1 MTGQENELRVLVVAP
16 TGRDGVLICN
26 LLGSNNISCVL
37 STTAERALVQFDS
50 GAGALILAEEALTLS
65 AISQWAAQIA
75 EQPSWSDFPLILL
88 TAGGEVDD
96 ESRRRMRVR
105 EPLGNVVLL
114 ERPVRPETF
123 VSTVQAALRSRGRQY
138 QMKDYIAKNRAAE
151 EAIRR
156 SEKLA
161 VAGRLAAS
169 ISHEINNPLASVTN
183 LLYLIGTSSSLQE
196 AKKHKEIAANELARI
211 SEIVTQTLRFYREPS
226 NPTVVRIAEIVDSAL
241 LLFQARLTYAGIVIE
256 KDFREC
262 SPIVAMAGELRQ
274 VILNLIGNA
283 LDASNQGGRLK
294 IRISNTC
301 EHRNG
306 ARRGVRLTVADTGSG
321 ISPEIR
327 KTLFEPFV
335 STKGDTG
342 IGLGLWISSEIVHR
356 RGGTIQVRSSTISQ
370 SAGTVFSVFLPL
382 DQTDRHHSLAQVFK
396 IPDGKKRGTLSDSPD
411 ASALPMHTEMV
422 R

>member
-16 TGRDGVLICN
+16 TGRDGLLI
-26 LLGSNNISCVL
+26 SNPLDSNGIS
-37 STTAERALVQFDS
+37 SFPSATAEMALVEFEA
-50 GAGALILAEEALTLS
+50 GAGALILAEEALTLP
-65 AISQWAAQIA
+65 AISLWAARIA

-88 TAGGEVDD
+88 AAGGEINE

-105 EPLGNVVLL
+105 EPLGNLVLL

-123 VSTVQAALRSRGRQY
+123 VSTLQAALRSRGRQY
-138 QMKDYIAKNRAAE
+138 QMRDYIARNHAAE
-151 EAIRR
+151 EALRR

-196 AKKHKEIAANELARI
+196 AKKHKEIAEKELARI

-226 NPTVVRIAEIVDSAL
+226 KPTLVFITEIVDSAL
-241 LLFQARLTYAGIVIE
+241 ILYQSKLAYAEIAIE
-256 KDFREC
+256 RDFREC

-283 LDASNQGGRLK
+283 LDASNPGGRLR
-294 IRISNTC
+294 IRVSNTR

-306 ARRGVRLTVADTGSG
+306 ARPGVRLTVADSGSG

-335 STKGDTG
+335 GTKGDTG
-342 IGLGLWISSEIVHR
+342 TGLGLWISSEIVNRHS
-356 RGGTIQVRSSTISQ
+356 GTIQVKSSTLSQ
-370 SAGTVFSVFLPL
+370 SPGTVFSVFLPL
-382 DQTDRHHSLAQVFK
+382 EQKAGHRSLREASMT
-396 IPDGKKRGTLSDSPD
+396 PDGNRKDTLSDSPPEI
-411 ASALPMHTEMV
+411 AFPMQREMAT
-422 R
+422 

>member
-1 MTGQENELRVLVVAP
+1 MTSRENELRVLVVAP
-16 TGRDGVLICN
+16 TGRDGALVCN
-26 LLGSNNISCVL
+26 LLLSNGISCF
-37 STTAERALVQFDS
+37 SSATAEMALVEFAS
-50 GAGALILAEEALTLS
+50 GAGALILAEEALTLP
-65 AISQWAAQIA
+65 AISQWATQIA
-75 EQPSWSDFPLILL
+75 AQPSWSDFPFILL
-88 TAGGEVDD
+88 TASGEVDD

-105 EPLGNVVLL
+105 EPLGNVMLL

-138 QMKDYIAKNRAAE
+138 QMRDYITKNHAAE

-183 LLYLIGTSSSLQE
+183 LLYLIGTSSSLKE

-226 NPTVVRIAEIVDSAL
+226 KPTLVLLTEIVDSAL
-241 LLFQARLTYAGIVIE
+241 ILYQARLTYAEIAIE
-256 KDFREC
+256 RDFRKC
-262 SPIVAMAGELRQ
+262 QPILAMSGELRQ
-274 VILNLIGNA
+274 VTLNLIGNA

-294 IRISNTC
+294 IRVSNTR
-301 EHRNG
+301 ERRNG
-306 ARRGVRLTVADTGSG
+306 ARPGVRLTVADTGSG

-342 IGLGLWISSEIVHR
+342 TGLGLWISSEIVHR
-356 RGGTIQVRSSTISQ
+356 HSGTIQVKSSTLSQ
-370 SAGTVFSVFLPL
+370 STGTVFSVFLPL
-382 DQTDRHHSLAQVFK
+382 NQKAGHRSLPEVSMILDRKSEEA
-396 IPDGKKRGTLSDSPD
+396 PSDSPP
-411 ASALPMHTEMV
+411 ATALPIEREMV
-422 R
+422 T

>member
-1 MTGQENELRVLVVAP
+1 VTGQENELRVLVVAP
-16 TGRDGVLICN
+16 TGRDGVLISN
-26 LLGSNNISCVL
+26 LLATNAISCVL
-37 STTAERALVQFDS
+37 STTPEMALVEFDL
-50 GAGALILAEEALTLS
+50 GVGALILAEEALTLS
-65 AISQWAAQIA
+65 AITLLAARIA

-88 TAGGEVDD
+88 TASGEVNE

-138 QMKDYIAKNRAAE
+138 QMRDYIARNHAAE

-156 SEKLA
+156 SEKLT

-183 LLYLIGTSSSLQE
+183 LLYLIGTSTSLEE
-196 AKKHKEIAANELARI
+196 AKKHKEIAERELARI

-226 NPTVVRIAEIVDSAL
+226 KPTLVLINEIVDSAL
-241 LLFQARLTYAGIVIE
+241 ILYQARLIYAEIEIE
-256 KDFREC
+256 KDFRKC
-262 SPIVAMAGELRQ
+262 TPILAMAGELRQ
-274 VILNLIGNA
+274 VVLNLIGNA
-283 LDASNQGGRLK
+283 LDASNQGGRLR
-294 IRISNTC
+294 IRVSNTR

-306 ARRGVRLTVADTGSG
+306 ARPGIRLTVADTGSG

-342 IGLGLWISSEIVHR
+342 TGLGLWISSEIVHR
-356 RGGTIQVRSSTISQ
+356 HSGTIQVKSSTLSQ
-370 SAGTVFSVFLPL
+370 STGTVFSVFLPL
-382 DQTDRHHSLAQVFK
+382 EQKNGHRSLSDGSL
-396 IPDGKKRGTLSDSPD
+396 IPDGKRKD
-411 ASALPMHTEMV
+411 ALPDVPVRDFSMHPEMV
-422 R
+422 K